1 MKFFS
6 RISGKKYES
15 GGTRTL
21 DSGFQFERRPGGWII
36 GTRTHPDGKVERV
49 RFFHS
54 RSKKHFF
61 TKEAAIPPVEFFGER
76 VPVTRN
82 ASQAGGGQDYSAQ
95 FPGKVRKVSVGAG
108 EEVKAGAP
116 LLMVEA
122 MKMEFAIKASADG
135 VVVKVLVVE
144 GMQITPGQQLL
155 EFEEKK

>member
-1 MKFFS
+1 MKSFS
-6 RISGKKYES
+6 RISGKKYEPVR
-15 GGTRTL
+15 G
-21 DSGFQFERRPGGWII
+21 DDHEVPFHFERRPGGWVI
-36 GTRTHPDGKVERV
+36 GSRTHSDGRVERV

-54 RSKKHFF
+54 KSKKHFF
-61 TKEAAIPPVEFFGER
+61 TKLAVNPPVEFFGER
-76 VPVTRN
+76 VQVSRG
-82 ASQAGGGQDYSAQ
+82 ASQAGGAQDYSAQ

-108 EEVKAGAP
+108 ENVKAGTP